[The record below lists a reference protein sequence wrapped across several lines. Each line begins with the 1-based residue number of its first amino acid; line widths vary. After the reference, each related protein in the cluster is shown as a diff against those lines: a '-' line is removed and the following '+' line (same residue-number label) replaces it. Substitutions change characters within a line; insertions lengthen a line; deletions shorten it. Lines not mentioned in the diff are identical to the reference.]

1 MLKLNYAVASD
12 RGLVRGNNEDSAYA
26 GPNLLALADGM
37 GGHAAGEIASQ
48 MMIRHLQNLDGDPGD
63 NDMLAMLASV
73 ADDANRAIARAVRD
87 GVRERFGVTLVP
99 EPVVVNG
106 EI

>member
-87 GVRERFGVTLVP
+87 AVINHPTMSEGLNIVLDSLG
-99 EPVVVNG
+99 
-106 EI
+106 

>member
-63 NDMLAMLASV
+63 NDMLAMRCARRPG
-73 ADDANRAIARAVRD
+73 NRRHGHDSHCHHV
-87 GVRERFGVTLVP
+87 
-99 EPVVVNG
+99 
-106 EI
+106 

>member
-63 NDMLAMLASV
+63 NDMLAMLASAAMACSSV
-73 ADDANRAIARAVRD
+73 
-87 GVRERFGVTLVP
+87 F
-99 EPVVVNG
+99 VVLNSLRLRSAS
-106 EI
+106 

>member
-73 ADDANRAIARAVRD
+73 ADDANRAIARPGNRRHGHDSHCHHV
-87 GVRERFGVTLVP
+87 
-99 EPVVVNG
+99 
-106 EI
+106 